1 MRRSDKTRGVTEGR
15 GVRCARRRALR
26 APQVP
31 AVAQAVR
38 ESVACVWS
46 SPPSQGQ
53 SGPRSARSP
62 GAVTRM
68 DGPQRGPWHSPPL
81 GSVAALPP
89 EWPVGAAPTGAWAPS
104 RRGDTGQD
112 SRTRCLFL
120 PRRTKMPPPCQM
132 PDSATAAGKRGG
144 EAPKPRAAETGRLRS
159 GPPVLGQSGTQPCE
173 RCPSG
178 PRGNGQR
185 HRGHAAEDSPPSRT
199 AGRGR
204 LTRATSPPIPPS
216 AWPAPRTGGRGRL
229 SEPLLSEELA
239 VAAVTFLVSKP
250 ACVFALHVKT

>member
-1 MRRSDKTRGVTEGR
+1 MRRSDKTRGATGLC

-38 ESVACVWS
+38 ESVARVWS

-144 EAPKPRAAETGRLRS
+144 EAPKPRATETGRLRS

-204 LTRATSPPIPPS
+204 LTRATSPPSLHLPG
-216 AWPAPRTGGRGRL
+216 PAPRTGGRGRL